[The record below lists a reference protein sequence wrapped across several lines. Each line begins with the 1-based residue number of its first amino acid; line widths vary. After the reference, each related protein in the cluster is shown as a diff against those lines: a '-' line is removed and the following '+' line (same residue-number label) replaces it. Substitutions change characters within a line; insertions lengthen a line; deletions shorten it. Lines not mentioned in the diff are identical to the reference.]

1 MTRLK
6 RNSNIEL
13 LRIVIM
19 FMILL
24 LHANFFTFKMPT
36 DYSFTSFSRC
46 FAEAFT
52 LTPVNIF
59 VLITGFFGTVFSVKK
74 VLSLIFQ
81 VFFCVVPI
89 SLFLTCFG
97 IIESDFRSIIRS
109 FVFNEYW
116 FINAYIGL
124 LILTPILNVAVDHLS
139 HRVYISS
146 LLFFNVIAF
155 LDAFWGVSGIQIGRG
170 YSLIWFIF
178 LYLLGRY
185 VKYYQVSLSQK
196 QLISLIVISCL
207 CNSLLIFTFHNVNYV
222 NPFIVIQ
229 SVSTLLLF
237 TKFEI
242 KSDVIN
248 WVAASTTMVYLV
260 NLHPVLCGSI
270 KNKLW
275 TFYQNNNTFIFLLY
289 TVLFCVSI
297 FVFAIFYDKLRIFT
311 WKKIELAFSRKQTQ

>member
-1 MTRLK
+1 MTSLK

-24 LHANFFTFKMPT
+24 LHANFFTFKIPT
-36 DYSFTSFSRC
+36 DYSFTSFLRC

-89 SLFLTCFG
+89 SIFLTSFG

-155 LDAFWGVSGIQIGRG
+155 LDAFWGVSGIQIGKG

-185 VKYYQVSLSQK
+185 VKCYQVSLSQK
-196 QLISLIVISCL
+196 QLITLIVISCL
-207 CNSLLIFTFHNVNYV
+207 CNSLIIFTFHSINYV

-229 SVSTLLLF
+229 SISTLLLF

-260 NLHPVLCGSI
+260 NLHPVLCGSM
-270 KNKLW
+270 KHKLW
-275 TFYQNNNTFIFLLY
+275 FFYQNNSTFIFLLY
-289 TVLFCVSI
+289 TVLFCISI
-297 FVFAIFYDKLRIFT
+297 FVFAIFYDKLRIFI
-311 WKKIELAFSRKQTQ
+311 WKRIELAFSQKK

>member
-1 MTRLK
+1 MSSLK

-36 DYSFTSFSRC
+36 DHSYISFSRC

-89 SLFLTCFG
+89 SLFLTGFG
-97 IIESDFRSIIRS
+97 IIESDFHSIIRS
-109 FVFNEYW
+109 FIFNEYW

-155 LDAFWGVSGIQIGRG
+155 LDAFWGVSGIGLDKG

-185 VKYYQVSLSQK
+185 VKYYQTSLSPK
-196 QLISLIVISCL
+196 QLITLIVISCL
-207 CNSLLIFTFHNVNYV
+207 CNTFLIFTFHSINYV

-260 NLHPVLCGSI
+260 NLHPVLCEWM

-275 TFYQNNNTFIFLLY
+275 SFYQNNSTFIFLLY

-297 FVFAIFYDKLRIFT
+297 FVFAIFYDKLRIFI
-311 WKKIELAFSRKQTQ
+311 WKMIELAIPQKHTQ

>member
-1 MTRLK
+1 
-6 RNSNIEL
+6 
-13 LRIVIM
+13 M

-24 LHANFFTFKMPT
+24 LHSNFLAFGTPE
-36 DYSFTSFSRC
+36 DYSFRSFSRC

-59 VLITGFFGTVFSVKK
+59 VLITGFFGTRLSIRK
-74 VLSLIFQ
+74 VSNLIFQ

-89 SLFLTCFG
+89 SLFLASFG
-97 IIESDFRSIIRS
+97 IIEFDFRSIIRS
-109 FVFNEYW
+109 FIFNKYW

-124 LILTPILNVAVDHLS
+124 LFLTPILNVAVDHLS
-139 HRVYISS
+139 HKVYISS
-146 LLFFNVIAF
+146 LLFFYVLAF
-155 LDAFWGVSGIQIGRG
+155 LDAFWGVSGIRIAGG

-185 VKYYQVSLSQK
+185 VKCYQPSLSKK
-196 QLISLIVISCL
+196 QLITLIAISCL
-207 CNSLLIFTFHNVNYV
+207 CNSFLIFTLHSCDYV

-248 WVAASTTMVYLV
+248 LVAASTTMVYLV
-260 NLHPVLCGSI
+260 NLHPVLWGAME
-270 KNKLW
+270 NKLW
-275 TFYQNNNTFIFLLY
+275 SFYLNNSTFIFLLY
-289 TVLFCVSI
+289 TLLLCVSV
-297 FVFAIFYDKLRIFT
+297 FVFAIFYDIIRLFI
-311 WKKIELAFSRKQTQ
+311 WKKIELAFPKKQTQ